1 MPEYNEFER
10 LTTNGSLAEHILAV
24 AFRSRKRFA
33 LSKFFQ
39 NVLDTT
45 PLNLQQVKER
55 VLIQRDDGKAREIDI
70 VAESACGRV
79 VLVEV
84 KKTKAPIG
92 LTLVE
97 DFQEKVTIY
106 QSHFPDAIVLPAYF
120 SRGGFIDKAHDF
132 CVEHGIGMAQ
142 EILEW

>member
-1 MPEYNEFER
+1 KF
-10 LTTNGSLAEHILAV
+10 AEHILAV

-33 LSKFFQ
+33 LSQFFK

-45 PLNLQQVKER
+45 PLNLQKVKER
-55 VLIQRDDGKAREIDI
+55 VLIQREDGKTMELDI

-84 KKTKAPIG
+84 KKTQTAIS

-97 DFQEKVTIY
+97 DFQEKVEIY
-106 QSHFPDAIVLPAYF
+106 QSQFPNAIILPAYF
-120 SRGGFIDKAHDF
+120 SRGGFVAKAQDF
-132 CVEHGIGMAQ
+132 CIKHGIGMA
-142 EILEW
+142 EEFLEW